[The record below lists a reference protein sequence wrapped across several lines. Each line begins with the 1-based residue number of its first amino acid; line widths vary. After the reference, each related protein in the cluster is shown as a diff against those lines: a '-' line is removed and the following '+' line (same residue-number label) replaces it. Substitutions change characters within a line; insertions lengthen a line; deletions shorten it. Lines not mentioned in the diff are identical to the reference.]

1 MNPKVKAGA
10 LTVVFGA
17 VCVAVVSTVQ
27 YVAQFMTP
35 EQVVTGVAVAG
46 ITACIYMIYSVL
58 LSHFEYKDRLKSLVD
73 KK

>member
-1 MNPKVKAGA
+1 MAFG
-10 LTVVFGA
+10 VVCLA
-17 VCVAVVSTVQ
+17 VGLTVQ

-35 EQVVTGVAVAG
+35 EQFMTGVAVAG

-58 LSHFEYKDRLKSLVD
+58 LAHFEYKDHFKSQVD